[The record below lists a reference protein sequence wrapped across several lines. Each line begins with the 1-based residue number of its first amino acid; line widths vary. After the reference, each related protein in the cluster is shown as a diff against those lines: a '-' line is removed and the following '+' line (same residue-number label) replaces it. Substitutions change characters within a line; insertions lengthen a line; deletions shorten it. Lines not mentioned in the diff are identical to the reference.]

1 MKEEEGP
8 PILRIMGIS
17 LIGANP
23 TNSLLRFVYI
33 IMGNDGRGGINERGG
48 SILE

>member
-17 LIGANP
+17 GANP
-23 TNSLLRFVYI
+23 TNSLLSYI

>member
-17 LIGANP
+17 GANP